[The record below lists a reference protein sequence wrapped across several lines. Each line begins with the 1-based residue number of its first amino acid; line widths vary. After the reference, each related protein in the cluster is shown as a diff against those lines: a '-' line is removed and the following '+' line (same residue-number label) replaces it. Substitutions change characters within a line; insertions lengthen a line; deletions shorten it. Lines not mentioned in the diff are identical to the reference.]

1 MLAVD
6 TTDQHHN
13 HVFSVNCKI
22 CSGKQDQQQQQQ
34 QQQDAAKEE
43 AVDDVEERRNDNQ
56 TDKKR
61 AKPTRKAKTSKAAKF
76 SAVDYS
82 NIEKISEKTGKSDE
96 RQVALQNGDTLLD
109 AVFFCFSLT
118 DEGIG
123 LKEDG
128 VPQESHFELLGVDMQ
143 EDVLPLVPSPGWK
156 GSVSFPSVAKFLA
169 TAYPVSGPLESDQLA
184 HVRREECMDVDG

>member
-76 SAVDYS
+76 SAVDS